1 MNESPER
8 VTLVLGTVAGGTGM
22 HVKMLASGLVARGV
36 GVAVAGPSSADTRFA
51 FSAVPPVAFSAVE
64 ISDRP
69 RAGDLVSILRLR
81 RLLLQA
87 GTGGPGGASSHAPG
101 VSSRGASSRGG
112 SLGAHVVHAH
122 GMRAGALTV
131 LALALVPGSR
141 RPGVVVTVHN
151 GPPGGGVTR
160 LVYRV
165 LERVVARG
173 TDLVLCVSPDLERRM
188 LAAGARRAER
198 AVIAAPD
205 TAPGPAAVPVAPA
218 GIKSAGIAPA
228 AVAPAGIKSA
238 GIESAGIAPAAVE
251 PAERPVVLAV
261 GRLAR
266 QKGLDVLL
274 EAAAAWR
281 DLDPAPL
288 VAIAGDGPLT
298 GELRARAAELGVDAL
313 FLGRRDDVPALLRA
327 AAVFVLPSR
336 WEGQPLVLQE
346 ALRAGIPVVATLVGG
361 VPCLTGED
369 AAVLVPVAD
378 ARALAAAVR
387 SVLTDAPLAARLR
400 TAAAVRAATLPSE
413 ADAVSAALN
422 AYASVRRAA
431 GLR

>member
-1 MNESPER
+1 MNGTEAEPPER
-8 VTLVLGTVAGGTGM
+8 VTLVLGTVAGGTGA
-22 HVKMLASGLVARGV
+22 HVKMLASGLAARGV
-36 GVAVAGPSSADTRFA
+36 GVAVAGPSSADTRFL
-51 FSAVPPVAFSAVE
+51 FSAVPSVAFSAVE
-64 ISDRP
+64 ISGRP
-69 RAGDLVSILRLR
+69 RAGDVVSILRLR
-81 RLLLQA
+81 RLLLRA
-87 GTGGPGGASSHAPG
+87 GTGGPGGVWAGEHG
-101 VSSRGASSRGG
+101 LSSRGGSSRGG
-112 SLGAHVVHAH
+112 SLGGHVVHAH

-131 LALALVPGSR
+131 LALSLVHGPR

-151 GPPGGGVTR
+151 APSGGGVAR

-165 LERVVARG
+165 LERVVARNA
-173 TDLVLCVSPDLERRM
+173 DLVLCVSPDLERRM

-205 TAPGPAAVPVAPA
+205 PAPDAAAPAAVA
-218 GIKSAGIAPA
+218 SAAVAPA
-228 AVAPAGIKSA
+228 AVAPAAIDPA
-238 GIESAGIAPAAVE
+238 G
-251 PAERPVVLAV
+251 RPVVLAV

-266 QKGLDVLL
+266 QKGLDTLL

-298 GELRARAAELGVDAL
+298 GELRAQAAELGVDVR

-361 VPCLTGED
+361 VPSLTGED
-369 AAVLVPVAD
+369 AAVLVPGGD

-387 SVLTDAPLAARLR
+387 SVLTDAPLAARLQA
-400 TAAAVRAATLPSE
+400 AAAVRAAALPSE
-413 ADAVSAALN
+413 TDAVSAALT